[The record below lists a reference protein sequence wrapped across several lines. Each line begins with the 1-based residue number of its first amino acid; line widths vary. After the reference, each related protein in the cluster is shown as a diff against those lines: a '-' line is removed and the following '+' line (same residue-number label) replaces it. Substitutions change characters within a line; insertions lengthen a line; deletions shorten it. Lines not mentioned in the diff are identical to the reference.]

1 MDLDVERILEFD
13 KIKEIIAGY
22 CTSGLG
28 ESLVKEL
35 EPLADTAQI
44 ERMLDI
50 CSEAKESNVV
60 GTGLPLGGL
69 RDIRLLLKRSEV
81 SGAILEPE
89 ELLQIA
95 FTARVARNLEDF
107 AGEFSEQYPMIAE
120 IIDSLSTFPGLEEAI
135 ANCIGSEGNILD
147 TASPLLSRI
156 RKQIVRSREKII
168 GSLESILRSPQYQTA
183 IQENVITLRNDRYVI
198 PIKQNFRGNLPGVVQ
213 ARSTSGVTV
222 FIEPAGV
229 VELNNQLRELE
240 AQEKIEIRR
249 ILRELTDK
257 VREALDSLE
266 ATVEIL
272 AELDM
277 INAKA
282 VFCMH
287 LGTTRPELNAR
298 GYIKLIQAR
307 HPLLQIN
314 FAKAQHE
321 KSDSASRK
329 VVPIDFHI
337 GDGFDTLVITGPNTG
352 GKTVALKTI
361 GLLTLM
367 MQAGLHVP
375 ADEGS
380 LMSVFRDV
388 FADIGDEQ
396 SIEQN
401 LSTFSS
407 HMTRIISI
415 VERAD
420 DSSLVLLDE
429 LSAGTEPSEG
439 AALGMA
445 ILDFLQSCRAK
456 TVATTHHDSLKAHA
470 HSQDGME
477 NASVTFDLR
486 TLRPTYEMRIG
497 MPGSSNALRIAERLG
512 LPGEIGE
519 TARGYLGSKALEVA
533 DLISTVEGMQTELEE
548 QKRLAE
554 EKVVSASRVQQ
565 EHERLLQQLK
575 SRRKGMER
583 EALREASQ
591 IVQGARK
598 LVENTISELRK
609 EKASTK
615 SVQRARQTLT
625 KARHEIEAV
634 IELPPQEE
642 GRKPTADELKVG
654 DEVYVVSLRSRGQL
668 ISLPDAKGMCQ
679 VRVKNARLNLPL
691 SEIRLVSDSPKSQV
705 SEGRGRRSLANVINL
720 LSSKKSKISSSL
732 DLRGDRAEDV
742 LYKVDKYLDDAAL
755 AGLESVSIVHGKGT
769 GALRDT
775 VAGLLSEHPHVA
787 SFRLGEKGE
796 GGSGVT
802 VVELKE

>member
-1 MDLDVERILEFD
+1 
-13 KIKEIIAGY
+13 
-22 CTSGLG
+22 
-28 ESLVKEL
+28 
-35 EPLADTAQI
+35 
-44 ERMLDI
+44 
-50 CSEAKESNVV
+50 
-60 GTGLPLGGL
+60 
-69 RDIRLLLKRSEV
+69 
-81 SGAILEPE
+81 
-89 ELLQIA
+89 
-95 FTARVARNLEDF
+95 
-107 AGEFSEQYPMIAE
+107 
-120 IIDSLSTFPGLEEAI
+120 
-135 ANCIGSEGNILD
+135 
-147 TASPLLSRI
+147 
-156 RKQIVRSREKII
+156 
-168 GSLESILRSPQYQTA
+168 
-183 IQENVITLRNDRYVI
+183 
-198 PIKQNFRGNLPGVVQ
+198 
-213 ARSTSGVTV
+213 
-222 FIEPAGV
+222 
-229 VELNNQLRELE
+229 
-240 AQEKIEIRR
+240 
-249 ILRELTDK
+249 
-257 VREALDSLE
+257 
-266 ATVEIL
+266 
-272 AELDM
+272 
-277 INAKA
+277 
-282 VFCMH
+282 
-287 LGTTRPELNAR
+287 
-298 GYIKLIQAR
+298 
-307 HPLLQIN
+307 
-314 FAKAQHE
+314 
-321 KSDSASRK
+321 
-329 VVPIDFHI
+329 
-337 GDGFDTLVITGPNTG
+337 
-352 GKTVALKTI
+352 
-361 GLLTLM
+361 
-367 MQAGLHVP
+367 
-375 ADEGS
+375 
-380 LMSVFRDV
+380 
-388 FADIGDEQ
+388 
-396 SIEQN
+396 
-401 LSTFSS
+401 
-407 HMTRIISI
+407 
-415 VERAD
+415 
-420 DSSLVLLDE
+420 
-429 LSAGTEPSEG
+429 
-439 AALGMA
+439 
-445 ILDFLQSCRAK
+445 
-456 TVATTHHDSLKAHA
+456 
-470 HSQDGME
+470 ME
-477 NASVTFDLR
+477 NASVTFDSR

-591 IVQGARK
+591 IVQDARK

-642 GRKPTADELKVG
+642 GRKPTAAELEVG

-679 VRVKNARLNLPL
+679 VRVKNARLNLSL

-720 LSSKKSKISSSL
+720 LSSKRSKISSSL

-787 SFRLGEKGE
+787 SFRLGKEGE

>member
-13 KIKEIIAGY
+13 KIKEIIAAY
-22 CTSGLG
+22 CTSELG

-44 ERMLDI
+44 ERMLNI

-69 RDIRLLLKRSEV
+69 RDIRLLLKKSEV

-89 ELLQIA
+89 ELLQVA
-95 FTARVARNLEDF
+95 STARVARNLKDF
-107 AGEFSEQYPMIAE
+107 AGEFSERYPMIAE
-120 IIDSLSTFPGLEEAI
+120 IIDSLSTFPHLEEAI

-147 TASPLLSRI
+147 TASPTLSRI
-156 RKQIVRSREKII
+156 RRQIVRSREKII
-168 GSLESILRSPQYQTA
+168 GSLESILRSPQYQPA

-198 PIKQNFRGNLPGVVQ
+198 PIKQNFRGDLPGVVQ
-213 ARSTSGVTV
+213 AKSTSGVTV
-222 FIEPAGV
+222 FVEPAGV

-257 VREALDSLE
+257 VREVLDSLE

-287 LGTTRPELNAR
+287 LGTTRPELNTR
-298 GYIKLIQAR
+298 GYIKLTQAR

-321 KSDSASRK
+321 KSDPASRK

-375 ADEGS
+375 ANEGS

-415 VERAD
+415 VESAD

-429 LSAGTEPSEG
+429 LGAGTEPSEG

-445 ILDFLQSCRAK
+445 ILDFLQSCRAR

-486 TLRPTYEMRIG
+486 TLRPTYELRIG
-497 MPGSSNALRIAERLG
+497 MPGSSNALRIAGRLG

-609 EKASTK
+609 EKASPK

-625 KARHEIEAV
+625 KARHEIEAA

-691 SEIRLVSDSPKSQV
+691 SEIRLISDSPKPRV
-705 SEGRGRRSLANVINL
+705 SEGRSRRSLANVINL

-787 SFRLGEKGE
+787 NFRLGKDGE

-802 VVELKE
+802 VVALKE